1 SNECTI
7 VKRNA
12 LLAEAL
18 SIHPDGDGRANQV
31 MYSDELASFARAN
44 AKSCVLVELNFAD
57 FLAMDKKSQVL
68 PHMPKQKRKSVHDRA
83 AVYRMD
89 TQMVDQEPH
98 QSVQLIRRVDLRV
111 PALLLSASVNGAP
124 AGSSGLVK
132 LTDLR
137 SAGSGL

>member
-1 SNECTI
+1 SNECAI

-44 AKSCVLVELNFAD
+44 AKSCVVVKLNFVD
-57 FLAMDKKSQVL
+57 FLVMDKKSQVL
-68 PHMPKQKRKSVHDRA
+68 PPMPEQKHKSLHDRA

-89 TQMVDQEPH
+89 MQMVNQKSH
-98 QSVQLIRRVDLRV
+98 QSMQLIRHVDSCV
-111 PALLLSASVNGAP
+111 PAPLLLASARGAS
-124 AGSSGLVK
+124 AELSGLVN

-137 SAGSGL
+137 PAGSDL